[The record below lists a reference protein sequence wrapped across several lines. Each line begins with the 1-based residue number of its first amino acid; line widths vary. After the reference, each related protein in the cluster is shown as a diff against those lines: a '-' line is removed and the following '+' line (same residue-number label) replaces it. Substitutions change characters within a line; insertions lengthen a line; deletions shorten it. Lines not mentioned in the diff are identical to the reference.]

1 MANIPQNF
9 SSMCAALDSVDFL
22 QSYGNTLTNNDL
34 KKTRD
39 LCELARIVLRRKLG
53 ILFKKEYEIRKNSR
67 DYSIR
72 CNDPNTTRAV
82 ILAVKLLN
90 FRNHLYLFDKQVLDY
105 VKTYV
110 EPLWQYFDVN
120 MTGYTYMYAIRNNEK
135 LFIYV
140 PFNPIGVNEL
150 IFPPL
155 STDYFD
161 RYSLRR
167 RLESVTALKEAL
179 DKAEIKP
186 LGEKLLRLATR
197 LYPHGVDESIHAG
210 IITEQ
215 FLDYCM
221 NMSSYVTSVAR
232 AYSLYRAAVL
242 SRQQNGDNPTQ
253 QQATQ
258 TEQEHR
264 TERRPAS
271 VILRPVN
278 EETQSVIL
286 RLVNEETQNN
296 DVSNIQSDVHPC
308 SQEQQMLFNEAWAR
322 IIENREREWEGQC
335 EQQQTRYLQLMLS
348 SLDSVTQEDYSRFA
362 SILASNGISMQSEDS
377 VLCDE
382 DIVDSIDDILDGVYF
397 TVNANGI
404 VKYFVYA
411 DDELIIETEDHDT
424 AINAYPKGKPEML
437 RFLDIK

>member
-9 SSMCAALDSVDFL
+9 RSMCAALDSVDFL
-22 QSYGNTLTNNDL
+22 QNYGDALTNNDL

-39 LCELARIVLRRKLG
+39 LCELARIILRRKLG
-53 ILFKKEYEIRKNSR
+53 ILFKKGYEIRKISR
-67 DYSIR
+67 EYSIR
-72 CNDPNTTRAV
+72 CNDPNITRAV

-90 FRNHLYLFDKQVLDY
+90 FRNYLYLFDKQVLDY
-105 VKTYV
+105 VETYV
-110 EPLWQYFDVN
+110 EPLWQYFSNVN
-120 MTGYTYMYAIRNNEK
+120 MTGYTYAIRNNEK

-140 PFNPIGVNEL
+140 LFNPIGVTEYVY
-150 IFPPL
+150 PPL
-155 STDYFD
+155 SAEYFD

-167 RLESVTALKEAL
+167 RLESVTALKEVL

-186 LGEKLLRLATR
+186 LGEKLLWLATR
-197 LYPHGVDESIHAG
+197 LYPHGTDESVHAG

-221 NMSSYVTSVAR
+221 NMGNYATSVAH

-242 SRQQNGDNPTQ
+242 SRQQSDDSPTQ

-258 TEQEHR
+258 TEQGHR
-264 TERRPAS
+264 TERRPTS

-278 EETQSVIL
+278 EETQ
-286 RLVNEETQNN
+286 ND
-296 DVSNIQSDVHPC
+296 DVSDIQSDVQPC
-308 SQEQQMLFNEAWAR
+308 SEEQQRLFNEALAR
-322 IIENREREWEGQC
+322 IIENRQREREEQC

-362 SILASNGISMQSEDS
+362 SILASNSIPMQSENS

>member
-1 MANIPQNF
+1 MVNIPQNF
-9 SSMCAALDSVDFL
+9 NSMCATLDSVDFL
-22 QSYGNTLTNNDL
+22 QNYGDALTNNDL

-39 LCELARIVLRRKLG
+39 LCELARILLRRKLG
-53 ILFKKEYEIRKNSR
+53 ILFKGGYEIRKISR
-67 DYSIR
+67 EYSIR

-82 ILAVKLLN
+82 ILAVKLFN

-110 EPLWQYFDVN
+110 EPLWQYFNVN
-120 MTGYTYMYAIRNNEK
+120 TTGYTYTYAIRNDEK

-140 PFNPIGVNEL
+140 PFNPIGITEYVY
-150 IFPPL
+150 PPL
-155 STDYFD
+155 STGYFD
-161 RYSLRR
+161 RCSLRR

-186 LGEKLLRLATR
+186 LGEKLLWLATR
-197 LYPHGVDESIHAG
+197 LYPHGADESVHAG

-221 NMSSYVTSVAR
+221 NMGSYTTSVVN
-232 AYSLYRAAVL
+232 AYFLYRTEVL
-242 SRQQNGDNPTQ
+242 SRQQNGDSPTQ

-258 TEQEHR
+258 TEQERR
-264 TERRPAS
+264 TEQRPTS

-278 EETQSVIL
+278 EETQ
-286 RLVNEETQNN
+286 ND
-296 DVSNIQSDVHPC
+296 DVSDIQSDVQPC
-308 SQEQQMLFNEAWAR
+308 SEEQQRLFNEALAR
-322 IIENREREWEGQC
+322 IIENRQREQEEQC

-362 SILASNGISMQSEDS
+362 SILASNSTPMQSEDS